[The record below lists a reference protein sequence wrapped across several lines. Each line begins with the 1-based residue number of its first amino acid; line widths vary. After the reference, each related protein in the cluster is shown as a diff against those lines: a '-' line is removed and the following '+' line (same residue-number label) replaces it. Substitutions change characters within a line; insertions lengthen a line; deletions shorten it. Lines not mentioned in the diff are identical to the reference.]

1 MCWWDMCCLLLR
13 LCASCRPT
21 KINRVKA
28 AVCPGLLLA
37 GHPMAQCSAPC
48 ASDVCVSPDL
58 VCRSAVCL
66 EVVDVPQVSCG
77 MVRRVGKYAQSRT
90 GLI

>member
-13 LCASCRPT
+13 LCASCRPAE
-21 KINRVKA
+21 INRVKA
-28 AVCPGLLLA
+28 AVCLGLMLA
-37 GHPMAQCSAPC
+37 LHPMAQCSAPS
-48 ASDVCVSPDL
+48 AFEGVSPDL
-58 VCRSAVCL
+58 ICKAVCL

-77 MVRRVGKYAQSRT
+77 VARRVGKCARSRT